1 MIIIKLIF
9 DLQMLFPYKSAVI
22 AKLNTLFA
30 NKKRTEINPKSV
42 FVFFHL
48 RKRSDEAEAKKHF
61 QEEGTEDQRK
71 KKRKKNTQILSKA
84 KRRGIKTK
92 PHSHSQK

>member
-1 MIIIKLIF
+1 
-9 DLQMLFPYKSAVI
+9 MLFPYKSGVI

-71 KKRKKNTQILSKA
+71 KKRKKHTNTFKSKEA
-84 KRRGIKTK
+84 RD
-92 PHSHSQK
+92 